1 LAIHRDTNVAILA
14 YTIFTDMG
22 KRLWIYRS
30 VYLTGLSIG
39 LSIPSFAATVSGD
52 GSNVIPPSFLHGV
65 VLVSVVVLGITARQI
80 SRIR

>member
-1 LAIHRDTNVAILA
+1 MAILP

-22 KRLWIYRS
+22 KRLLIRRS
-30 VYLTGLSIG
+30 VHFIGFSIG
-39 LSIPSFAATVSGD
+39 LTIPAFAASVSGD

>member
-1 LAIHRDTNVAILA
+1 VAILP

-22 KRLWIYRS
+22 KCLWIRRS
-30 VYLTGLSIG
+30 VQFIGLSIG
-39 LSIPSFAATVSGD
+39 LSIPAFAASVSGN

-65 VLVSVVVLGITARQI
+65 VLVAVVVLGITARQI